1 MILVEPET
9 SPERPG
15 GLTKAKDEIISWL
28 ADGIVVVK
36 KLL

>member
-9 SPERPG
+9 SLGKPG
-15 GLTKAKDEIISWL
+15 GLTKVKDKIISWL